1 MRVLVLGATGYIGS
15 AVVEQLTRAGHEAI
29 RLVKDAGRLGP
40 GVPVRVGDL
49 TDPASLRAAVTDD
62 VDAVLHIAAPT
73 GEEAVDAA
81 AVAALLQRLRGTGR
95 AFVYTSG
102 VWVLGAT
109 GDAAADEEAATDPVG
124 IVGYRPRIERQVLE
138 AAEDDVRAVVIRP
151 GIVYGNGGG
160 IPGLM
165 TDWAREHGTGRYVG
179 AVDTRWP
186 MVHVDDLAALYV
198 LTLSR
203 AEEGTLLH
211 GVAHEAV
218 PVAALAAAADLSA
231 GGPGRAEPWPREPA
245 GQVLGAPFAEALAL
259 NQVVSGRRAVDELGW
274 RPERPHPLTELGR
287 FEEEGH
293 LRFEE
298 GIPEGA

>member
-15 AVVEQLTRAGHEAI
+15 AVVDRLAHTGHDVI
-29 RLVKDAGRLGP
+29 RLAKDAGRFGP

-49 TDPASLRAAVTDD
+49 TDPASLRAAVTDEI
-62 VDAVLHIAAPT
+62 DAVLHIAAPT
-73 GEEAVDAA
+73 GEEAVDTE
-81 AVAALLQRLRGTGR
+81 AVRSLLQPLRGTGR

-109 GDAAADEEAATDPVG
+109 GDAPVDEEAATDAIG
-124 IVGYRPRIERQVLE
+124 IVDYRPRIERQVLD
-138 AAEDDVRAVVIRP
+138 AADDGVRAVVIRP

-165 TDWAREHGTGRYVG
+165 TGWAREHGTGRYVG

-198 LTLSR
+198 LALSR

-211 GVAHEAV
+211 GVAHDAV
-218 PVAALAAAADLSA
+218 PVAALAAAADRSA
-231 GGPGRAEPWPREPA
+231 GGPGRAEPWPQELA
-245 GQVLGAPFAEALAL
+245 GQVLGEPFAEALAL
-259 NQVVSGRRAVDELGW
+259 SQVVSGRRAVDELGW
-274 RPERPHPLTELGR
+274 QPSRPYPLTELTGDTR
-287 FEEEGH
+287 
-293 LRFEE
+293 
-298 GIPEGA
+298 A